1 MNAAEQ
7 SRNSEIRVPKSEA
20 NPKTEPEIRAG
31 APCGDSLQPANDFGC
46 SRAEHPTELSNQSP
60 GPAPA
65 TGPTPPPA
73 TDSAPP
79 PATGLGATLVP
90 DAAPRNSPA
99 GLLPVSA
106 SPNLPAGLPPALLLA
121 SPAKPA
127 PISIGA
133 AIGRVVGLSE
143 ADQLRLMTLEYS
155 INESIAQGW
164 RSFVDIGLALIEI
177 KKAEL
182 YAGEFETFE
191 EYCRVQWDFKRS
203 KAKYLMAAAQVVKS
217 LAALP
222 DVPKP
227 ERESPLRPLLK
238 LKPEDA
244 QRAWR
249 LAVEKTGGRRI
260 TARVVQNAV
269 QELKLGDEPAN
280 GRSAKSQRLDRHQGI
295 TNCFGDL
302 LKLLSQ
308 RAEYGAV
315 VEKVEELHGLV
326 EGLFAKRQPR
336 VKC

>member
-1 MNAAEQ
+1 MNTAEQ
-7 SRNSEIRVPKSEA
+7 SRNSEIRVPKSEV
-20 NPKTEPEIRAG
+20 NPNIEPEIRTEAH
-31 APCGDSLQPANDFGC
+31 CGDPSQPANDFWC
-46 SRAEHPTELSNQSP
+46 SGTGQLTELSNQTP

-65 TGPTPPPA
+65 AGP

-79 PATGLGATLVP
+79 PAAGLGATLVP
-90 DAAPRNSPA
+90 DAAPPNSPA
-99 GLLPVSA
+99 GLLPVMV
-106 SPNLPAGLPPALLLA
+106 SPNVSAGLPPALPLTG
-121 SPAKPA
+121 PAKPA

-155 INESIAQGW
+155 IKESIAQGW
-164 RSFVDIGLALIEI
+164 SSFVDIGLALIEI
-177 KKAEL
+177 RRAEL
-182 YAGEFETFE
+182 YAGDFQTFE
-191 EYCRVQWDFKRS
+191 EYCRVKWDFKHS
-203 KAKYLMAAAQVVKS
+203 KANYLMAAAQVVTS

-222 DVPKP
+222 DVPRP

-244 QRAWR
+244 QRAWK

-269 QELKLGDEPAN
+269 QELKLGDTPAN
-280 GRSAKSQRLDRHQGI
+280 GRSPRSERLDQHQVI

-302 LKLLSQ
+302 LKLLRQ
-308 RAEYGAV
+308 RVEYGAV

-326 EGLFAKRQPR
+326 EGLFAKRPPR
-336 VKC
+336 AKS

>member
-1 MNAAEQ
+1 MNTAGQ
-7 SRNSEIRVPKSEA
+7 SRNSEIRVPNSEV
-20 NPKTEPEIRAG
+20 NPKIEPEIRTG
-31 APCGDSLQPANDFGC
+31 APCGDSSQPANDFGC
-46 SRAEHPTELSNQSP
+46 SRTEHPTELSNQTP

-65 TGPTPPPA
+65 A
-73 TDSAPP
+73 DSAPP
-79 PATGLGATLVP
+79 PAAGPGATLVP
-90 DAAPRNSPA
+90 DAAPPNSPA
-99 GLLPVSA
+99 GLLPVMA
-106 SPNLPAGLPPALLLA
+106 SPSPMAGPPSALGLA
-121 SPAKPA
+121 GPAKPP
-127 PISIGA
+127 PICIGA
-133 AIGRVVGLSE
+133 AIGRVVALSE

-177 KKAEL
+177 RKAEL

-191 EYCRVQWDFKRS
+191 EYCRVKWDFKHS
-203 KAKYLMAAAQVVKS
+203 KANYLMAAAQVVKS

-227 ERESPLRPLLK
+227 EHESPLRPLLK
-238 LKPEDA
+238 LTPEDA
-244 QRAWR
+244 QRAWK
-249 LAVEKTGGRRI
+249 LAVEKTRGRRI

-295 TNCFGDL
+295 TTCFGDL

-308 RAEYGAV
+308 RAAYGAV

-326 EGLFAKRQPR
+326 EGLFPKRRPRAKG
-336 VKC
+336 VE